1 MPEIDLLNL
10 LGVLAIALVA
20 PLALGFVPR
29 LKVPAVVLEIVLGVL
44 LGPSA
49 LGWLEP
55 DVAVRTVALLG
66 LAMLLFLAGLEVDLR
81 NLSGSL
87 LPLAAAGYGLS
98 LLLGWVVGFGFDA
111 AGWLDDPLL
120 VAVALSATSLGL
132 VVAVLKDADL
142 LASDLSRTVVASA
155 SFADFAA
162 VLLLSVLFSTD
173 GGSGGMRVGL
183 FLLFGAAVVAVAVVV
198 SLSGRR
204 MRVAQVVVRLQD
216 TTAEIRVRA
225 AVLLMVGFAVLAEH
239 LGLESILG
247 AFLAGAAVGAID
259 RDSSTHPHFRI
270 KLDAVGYGFLIPVFF
285 VSSGLQLDVSGLAS
299 SPGELAR
306 VPVYVAALLLVR
318 GVPAIVFLKRLG
330 RRAMLPAALLQ
341 ATSLPFIVAA
351 TQIGMLTGRIPT
363 STATALVCAGLVS
376 VLVFPAAA
384 VAASARDVEDD
395 EAEEVRAP
403 ADVEVRQT
411 VPPGASPRA
420 RRP

>member
-49 LGWLEP
+49 LGWLDA

-142 LASDLSRTVVASA
+142 LATDLSRTVVASA

-183 FLLFGAAVVAVAVVV
+183 FLLFGVVVVAVAVVV

-330 RRAMLPAALLQ
+330 RTAMHPAALLQ

-376 VLVFPAAA
+376 VLAFPAAA
-384 VAASARDVEDD
+384 VAASARDVDGD
-395 EAEEVRAP
+395 EADATP
-403 ADVEVRQT
+403 DAEVRQT

>member
-1 MPEIDLLNL
+1 MPDIDLVNL

-29 LKVPAVVLEIVLGVL
+29 LKVPAVVLEILLGVL
-44 LGPSA
+44 LGPSM
-49 LGWLEP
+49 LGWLEA

-66 LAMLLFLAGLEVDLR
+66 LAMLLFLAGIEVDLR
-81 NLSGSL
+81 NLRGSL
-87 LPLAAAGYGLS
+87 LPLAAAGYALS
-98 LLLGWVVGFGFDA
+98 LLLGWLFGVGLDA
-111 AGWLDDPLL
+111 AGWLDEPLL

-142 LASDLSRTVVASA
+142 LATDLARTVVASA

-173 GGSGGMRVGL
+173 GGSGGMRIGL
-183 FLLFGAAVVAVAVVV
+183 FLLFAAVVVAVAVAA

-204 MRVAQVVVRLQD
+204 MAVSDVVVRLQD

-225 AVLLMVGFAVLAEH
+225 AVVLMVGFAVLAEH

-285 VSSGLQLDVSGLAS
+285 VASGLQLDVSGLADS
-299 SPGELAR
+299 TDELLR
-306 VPVYVAALLLVR
+306 VPLYVVALLLVR
-318 GVPAIVFLKRLG
+318 GLPMLVFARRLG
-330 RRAMLPAALLQ
+330 RAAMVPAALLQ

-351 TQIGMLTGRIPT
+351 TQIGVVTGRIPGT
-363 STATALVCAGLVS
+363 TATALVCAGLVS
-376 VLVFPAAA
+376 VLVFPAVA
-384 VAASARDVEDD
+384 VATATRKAD
-395 EAEEVRAP
+395 AERH
-403 ADVEVRQT
+403 Q
-411 VPPGASPRA
+411 GAGL
-420 RRP
+420 